1 MALGALH
8 SKVMRALPRTPPL
21 RGANAPSRREW
32 VSELSGQLSCA
43 ALSLNVRGLTVEF
56 SSSSVELLTGHTPNE
71 LDGELLCQR
80 LFNAAELARARAA
93 VDRALKEG
101 HSVLR
106 TMFCHADGRRLQ
118 ADVRLN
124 LAGDAIEVTA
134 RMDQRDAASRRA
146 LIEGTPG
153 PALFVDE
160 NELVVFTN
168 SRVAQLG
175 WNVAG
180 LAGRPLSS
188 FVASPGAPENVA
200 NEVLELALF
209 PADGGTIV
217 ALRWAPFETRRS
229 AQARMDRETFEKAQI
244 GLAQIGLDKRYLAVN
259 AKLAQITGYSSE
271 ELIGKSP
278 LDFTPDDDAAVDRH
292 MIDSMLSGVRASLLG
307 EKRYV
312 RKDGR
317 LIWVRIASTLIRTHD
332 GRPEFFVNAIED
344 IDSTRH
350 FELAARE
357 ADKLHSLGR
366 MAAGLA
372 HDFNNL
378 LAVILS
384 YSGCLATDESLTE
397 EQKADAHEVRSAAYR
412 AAALT
417 AQMLTYARKQP
428 MQAHAVDCATA
439 LKAIEGLLL
448 PLLGAQVTLTWD
460 VEAGTPPCAVE
471 PGQFEQVL
479 VNLAINARDAMEG
492 TGRLSIFARR
502 TVLGAKQRT
511 SLPHGEYVA
520 IDVRDSGTGIAVG
533 ALHSIFEPFFTTKAE
548 GKGTGLGLAIVRSI
562 ATQSGGTVFVADTGA
577 GGTTFTILFPIAT
590 HGDAAVTTAAKPPVI
605 VHSGQG
611 EHLLVV
617 DDDPAVRRMLHT
629 ALSRAGFLV
638 TLASNGAEALFISSS
653 SLHNFDAL
661 VSDIEMPLL
670 NGLALMDRLREQ
682 NPSLPTLLMTG
693 TAAVVRDDC
702 HLLRKPFSVEELL
715 QAISRILP
723 TVTPIPGDGR

>member
-1 MALGALH
+1 
-8 SKVMRALPRTPPL
+8 
-21 RGANAPSRREW
+21 
-32 VSELSGQLSCA
+32 
-43 ALSLNVRGLTVEF
+43 
-56 SSSSVELLTGHTPNE
+56 
-71 LDGELLCQR
+71 
-80 LFNAAELARARAA
+80 
-93 VDRALKEG
+93 
-101 HSVLR
+101 
-106 TMFCHADGRRLQ
+106 
-118 ADVRLN
+118 
-124 LAGDAIEVTA
+124 
-134 RMDQRDAASRRA
+134 MDHRDPASRRA
-146 LIEGTPG
+146 LIEETPG

-160 NELVVFTN
+160 NELVVFAN

-175 WNVAG
+175 WNVGG
-180 LAGRPLSS
+180 LAGRTLSS
-188 FVASPGAPENVA
+188 FLAPSGAPA
-200 NEVLELALF
+200 SDVLELALF

-217 ALRWAPFETRRS
+217 ALRGAPVETRQS

-259 AKLAQITGYSSE
+259 TKLAQITGYSSE

-292 MIDSMLSGVRASLLG
+292 MIDGMINGERASLLR
-307 EKRYV
+307 EKQYL

-317 LIWVRIASTLIRTHD
+317 LIWVRITSTLIRAPD
-332 GRPEFFVNAIED
+332 GRPEFFVDAIED

-350 FELAARE
+350 LELAARE

-366 MAAGLA
+366 MAAGIA

-378 LAVILS
+378 LSVILS
-384 YSGCLATDESLTE
+384 YSGCLATDESLTV
-397 EQKADAHEVRSAAYR
+397 EQKADAHEVRAAAYR

-502 TVLGAKQRT
+502 TVLGPKQQT
-511 SLPHGEYVA
+511 SLPHGEYIA

-562 ATQSGGTVFVADTGA
+562 ATQSGGAVFVADTGA
-577 GGTTFTILFPIAT
+577 GGTTFTVIFPIAT

-629 ALSRAGFLV
+629 SLSRAGFLV